1 MSAVEGLIGVAETV
15 IIAGVLYRILE
26 DGTLKRIGPA
36 RSRSRPRRPARRRPR
51 AKPKRRKR
59 RKSKEKVGLLGY

>member
-1 MSAVEGLIGVAETV
+1 MSAAEGLIGVAGTV
-15 IIAGVLYRILE
+15 LIAGVLYRVLE

-36 RSRSRPRRPARRRPR
+36 KSRARPRRPARRRSR

-59 RKSKEKVGLLGY
+59 RKPKKKVGLLGD